1 MITITREQS
10 DNIKE
15 HSDNMQTTINLLK
28 ERTNMLIQTIPTEDT
43 PPSAD
48 FINDYG
54 DINEILELIDEE
66 EKEYKRKLERCF
78 NANFVKLKS
87 ILISKLLTIREEAVK
102 LEKENK
108 ELKQENK
115 ELKQNEMEIKHTF
128 YNCTFTDSNINL

>member
-1 MITITREQS
+1 MITITREQT
-10 DNIKE
+10 
-15 HSDNMQTTINLLK
+15 DNMQTTINLLK
-28 ERTNMLIQTIPTEDT
+28 SEITGMKEIISKKSIQEKRTNMLIQTIPTEDT
-43 PPSAD
+43 PPFSD
-48 FINDYG
+48 FTDE

-66 EKEYKRKLERCF
+66 EK
-78 NANFVKLKS
+78 ANFLKLKS
-87 ILISKLLTIREEAVK
+87 ILISKLLPIREEAVK